1 MKNFTNNFK
10 QFTSRLSARWLIMA
24 LMLLLG
30 TGSAWAGM
38 WINDNNGWNIEIER
52 NGTST
57 WIGGTY
63 GFNRE
68 DKNGAYKD
76 YSAEN
81 TTSLKIKNAWVKAS
95 SNDNWQIRYAAIYC
109 RVSTNQ
115 SGNFSQIKCKDYG
128 SNKSNA
134 NSIEFQIND
143 IAYDVVNGLAPGT
156 YYLDYYFSVGNDG
169 CDKGYCYAPEYNCN
183 GTNPYCSNC
192 QNCNYYSIKFKVP
205 EQEKKYSLGGY
216 IQVGN
221 AMADKSTYYST
232 YDLAKQTDGTYKG
245 TFSFSKSHNN
255 AQYIYIVD
263 NAGTIYGPQTNDYP
277 MSPGDETTLSKGK
290 SNKVQASIALN
301 TEYVFTFNPTT
312 GAFTYSLECT
322 PPDFSVSLSKSE
334 VAVGCTG
341 VTASITGDDSP
352 TITWSSSDTKVAT
365 IDSDGAINIKA
376 AGTTTITA
384 TTTEAG
390 GFCGGV
396 EKTATLTVKSP
407 SVKVSA
413 NKNSLC
419 EDETLTLTATLTNC
433 GTDNSI
439 QWYKGEDLLTGETK
453 DQLTISSVTTT
464 NSGEYKAVVT
474 GGIICSSIES
484 SAVTITVNA
493 LPSAPSLSNPEAI
506 CEGTT
511 FTLPEKDDSKKTITW
526 VGVDNRTLT
535 GLTAGTHK
543 YTAKIVENGCE
554 STTVDYTITV
564 KEQLAKPD
572 LDVTNVKQCGSN
584 YTEGKIVINNYNPA
598 NTYILKK
605 GGNPINKEYN
615 DGYSLSENE
624 IGTYTVEVSK
634 DNACGATSDA
644 KIIEVTNNTPTVNS
658 FAITKQPN
666 VCMGNPVTLSYDDT
680 EQSGDITYAWYEGV
694 SDVVL
699 GTEAT
704 LTIQQARNASYK
716 LVVTVTSND
725 CPASD
730 EATTTVEPKAVP
742 SAPTFDNDAMDACVN
757 QQFTLPKPNNLK
769 YEEVALWTVNGQPTT
784 ASQTINVAGNYTYTA
799 YKNDGCP
806 SQGTSFTVR
815 VNPLPRITAIS
826 VNNSTPVINEDVL
839 LTVEGSDIARV
850 EWSITSGNNASLSD
864 ASGNSVKLTSTTSG
878 TVTVTATATSGAGCT
893 ATSTKEVT
901 FKAVEECEPTVTT
914 HDKKT
919 KVRVKKDNCPWNI
932 IKIYSHGGQSSG
944 NWPGVDM
951 TEGTGEDAGYYVYK
965 FESVN
970 SNFKVI
976 FNNGNSNGENQ
987 TVSGTATKGKVCTYT
1002 IGANSCKEDNNYR
1015 RCLEVTTS
1023 DYKTTTPAEIT
1034 APAVKTVSATSEEGS
1049 GTVTFTGQII
1059 KTGCAATS
1067 KIYYGYQF
1075 KKADEEWP
1083 TTGVET
1089 SNTPVEGKLIPL
1101 TNASETALYYQFSA
1115 NVENLEDVD
1124 YHFRAYIINGYDFT
1138 NGNYDQGVY
1147 YGLDK
1152 LVTVST
1158 VQTPV
1163 RTATITL
1170 TDAEGKEVDKKYC
1183 VGETAYIM
1191 VESDVKYTEISWKS
1205 QQGVDIVQTR
1215 LMNMYQFVVK
1225 GNDNIVVLLSNKYN
1239 VTPAESNTKE
1249 VYTFADPILPRVSL
1263 NKVSICSN
1271 DAVGATV
1278 KLTNVVK
1285 GQTYQLYQQIDKG
1298 DGTFTEKAI
1307 GEAKTQTEE
1316 VTDKTELVLHT
1327 LNNTYTTGKYFVKTY
1342 TSDCN
1347 ANIVATQPFTFTV
1360 VDAAEVFISID
1371 PASAETTPWMP
1382 AKFTVNASDK
1392 YTLNVTKGIPA
1403 EPATEV
1409 EVNQN
1414 GNKVSVKIPLPQGS
1428 TLPEGTTGVYGQY
1441 ENVVFPQ
1448 GATTQYTITATL
1460 SATGGDNP
1468 CADPA
1473 SATVNLVPYV
1483 EECTVGH

>member
-221 AMADKSTYYST
+221 VMADKSTYYST

-742 SAPTFDNDAMDACVN
+742 SAPTFDNDAMDACVD
-757 QQFTLPKPNNLK
+757 QQFTLPTPNNLK
-769 YEEVALWTVNGQPTT
+769 NGEEALWTVEGKLTT
-784 ASQTINVAGNYTYTA
+784 ASQTIDEAGEYRYIA

-806 SQGTSFTVR
+806 SEGTPFTVR
-815 VNPLPRITAIS
+815 VNPLPT
-826 VNNSTPVINEDVL
+826 INIGEDVTAVL
-839 LTVEGSDIARV
+839 YEDVELTATGENIDNVVWTTDSDKGT
-850 EWSITSGNNASLSD
+850 ITKD
-864 ASGNSVKLTSTTSG
+864 ATDPKKAVLTYDQTG
-878 TVTVTATATSGAGCT
+878 TVTVTATATSAAGCT
-893 ATSTKEVT
+893 
-901 FKAVEECEPTVTT
+901 
-914 HDKKT
+914 
-919 KVRVKKDNCPWNI
+919 
-932 IKIYSHGGQSSG
+932 
-944 NWPGVDM
+944 
-951 TEGTGEDAGYYVYK
+951 
-965 FESVN
+965 SVA
-970 SNFKVI
+970 
-976 FNNGNSNGENQ
+976 
-987 TVSGTATKGKVCTYT
+987 ATK
-1002 IGANSCKEDNNYR
+1002 
-1015 RCLEVTTS
+1015 
-1023 DYKTTTPAEIT
+1023 
-1034 APAVKTVSATSEEGS
+1034 
-1049 GTVTFTGQII
+1049 TVTFGAEVCNNVADMTKIYFDATGNNNFKDNVYLSVAGNTYNKDRSADCNDTGHAGDYWPGEDGTFHKMTKIAGTNIYYVNKPASIPSGKISIWNKNQQGNNNVWQAHVILAKSIDNNNNCLVLGSSSHHNDRQSDVYCSTWTTYANKPQITLPAAKTTLLETTEGEGNI
-1059 KTGCAATS
+1059 DFNGQVVKTGCAETLTYGFAYSTDANADKNS
-1067 KIYYGYQF
+1067 WTKVESTNNGNTVGSTFSGSVNELQDGTYY
-1075 KKADEEWP
+1075 
-1083 TTGVET
+1083 VC
-1089 SNTPVEGKLIPL
+1089 
-1101 TNASETALYYQFSA
+1101 
-1115 NVENLEDVD
+1115 
-1124 YHFRAYIINGYDFT
+1124 AYIT
-1138 NGNYDQGVY
+1138 NSAGTA
-1147 YGLDK
+1147 YGT
-1152 LVTVST
+1152 VNEITVSN
-1158 VQTPV
+1158 
-1163 RTATITL
+1163 I
-1170 TDAEGKEVDKKYC
+1170 KYPIENISLNYC
-1183 VGETAYIM
+1183 NRDDVIIPDPNPMCKGTTAYIKLDYEGSRYSECKWLINGVATDRIQNFNNNVWVFNIQGDETVT
-1191 VESDVKYTEISWKS
+1191 VEL
-1205 QQGVDIVQTR
+1205 R
-1215 LMNMYQFVVK
+1215 
-1225 GNDNIVVLLSNKYN
+1225 NDANKDGETPTWATSNKLTFTM
-1239 VTPAESNTKE
+1239 VAEPTTPT
-1249 VYTFADPILPRVSL
+1249 VSL
-1263 NKVSICSN
+1263 SPNVICSN
-1271 DAVGATV
+1271 KLDGATLSIASV
-1278 KLTNVVK
+1278 AV
-1285 GQTYQLYQQIDKG
+1285 GQTYVLYKYADENDNTGAEVDGYDALPCIDAK
-1298 DGTFTEKAI
+1298 DELSFTNL
-1307 GEAKTQTEE
+1307 TQA
-1316 VTDKTELVLHT
+1316 
-1327 LNNTYTTGKYFVKTY
+1327 GRYFVKTY
-1342 TSDCN
+1342 NTDNCQSIMTASSFATLEVVN
-1347 ANIVATQPFTFTV
+1347 AG
-1360 VDAAEVFISID
+1360 DVFIGFE
-1371 PASAETTPWMP
+1371 PTTATTTPWMP

-1392 YTLNVTKGIPA
+1392 YTLTVPEGVVYNI
-1403 EPATEV
+1403 
-1409 EVNQN
+1409 N
-1414 GNKVSVKIPLPQGS
+1414 GNKVSVKIPLPEGS
-1428 TLPEGTTGVYGQY
+1428 TGGDGQY
-1441 ENVVFPQ
+1441 ENVTFPQ
-1448 GATTQYTITATL
+1448 GAKTSYTITANL
-1460 SATGGDNP
+1460 ATSGGVDNP
-1468 CADPA
+1468 CAAPA
-1473 SATVNLVPYV
+1473 EATITLTPYV
-1483 EECTVGH
+1483 EPCTEGH

>member
-10 QFTSRLSARWLIMA
+10 LFTSRLSARWLIMA
-24 LMLLLG
+24 LMLLVG
-30 TGSAWAGM
+30 TSSAWANGFWGDNAWNIKFYSPDKNKEM
-38 WINDNNGWNIEIER
+38 WINDNYDSGHGASATIDLGTFTSAPYLKGYWAKTWGYGNDTSKYVKVTFNNTTTSSGVSKQWDSNGDQMWKSESLNIKFPDTEGSHEESI
-52 NGTST
+52 TFA
-57 WIGGTY
+57 I
-63 GFNRE
+63 
-68 DKNGAYKD
+68 NGAETMTCKIKYNICASCCTNYYLQHPWNGGNWTWKELKKEDCNNNIYKLTAYYGNAGCD
-76 YSAEN
+76 YS
-81 TTSLKIKNAWVKAS
+81 K
-95 SNDNWQIRYAAIYC
+95 
-109 RVSTNQ
+109 
-115 SGNFSQIKCKDYG
+115 
-128 SNKSNA
+128 
-134 NSIEFQIND
+134 
-143 IAYDVVNGLAPGT
+143 PG
-156 YYLDYYFSVGNDG
+156 V
-169 CDKGYCYAPEYNCN
+169 
-183 GTNPYCSNC
+183 
-192 QNCNYYSIKFKVP
+192 
-205 EQEKKYSLGGY
+205 QEKQDY
-216 IQVGN
+216 IANPTLEGN
-221 AMADKSTYYST
+221 PVK
-232 YDLAKQTDGTYKG
+232 
-245 TFSFSKSHNN
+245 
-255 AQYIYIVD
+255 
-263 NAGTIYGPQTNDYP
+263 
-277 MSPGDETTLSKGK
+277 GDEC
-290 SNKVQASIALN
+290 I
-301 TEYVFTFNPTT
+301 FTFDANKKTIT
-312 GAFTYSLECT
+312 ITKVVTCDDN
-322 PPDFSVSLSKSE
+322 PDFSVSLSESE

-341 VTASITGDDSP
+341 VTASIKGDDRP
-352 TITWSSSDTKVAT
+352 TVTWSSSDPKVAT
-365 IDSDGAINIKA
+365 IGSDGAIIINA

-384 TTTEAG
+384 TTTEAD

-396 EKTATLTVKSP
+396 EKKATLTVKSP
-407 SVKVSA
+407 SVKVSP

-433 GTDNSI
+433 GADNSI

-526 VGVDNRTLT
+526 NVNNRELTNLSVGPHT
-535 GLTAGTHK
+535 

-554 STTVDYTITV
+554 STTVDYIITV

-572 LDVTNVKQCGSN
+572 LAVTNVKQCGSN
-584 YTEGKIVINNYNPA
+584 YTEGKIVISNHDPN

-699 GTEAT
+699 GTEST
-704 LTIQQARNASYK
+704 LTIQQAKNASYK

-742 SAPTFDNDAMDACVN
+742 SAPTFDNDAMDACVD
-757 QQFTLPKPNNLK
+757 QQFTLPTPNNLK
-769 YEEVALWTVNGQPTT
+769 NGEEALWTVEGKLTT
-784 ASQTINVAGNYTYTA
+784 ASQTIDEADEYRYIA

-806 SQGTSFTVR
+806 SEGTPFTVR
-815 VNPLPRITAIS
+815 VNPLPT
-826 VNNSTPVINEDVL
+826 INIGEDVTAVKFEDVV
-839 LTVEGSDIARV
+839 LTA
-850 EWSITSGNNASLSD
+850 TGNNIADVTWIADKGTITKD
-864 ASGNSVKLTSTTSG
+864 ATDPKKAVLTYDQAG
-878 TVTVTATATSGAGCT
+878 AVTVTATATSAAGCEST
-893 ATSTKEVT
+893 VATKTVT
-901 FKAVEECEPTVTT
+901 FSAETCKPTTITVPANYIEIYCKYNDAPTQHDMKVDIWKKSEGQGTESYQSCSKSVDGYAYWKFNITDDATYCIRISNKELNYKSGSMCTLTRGHKYYFDIPGGWSGWTGGPDKSKTQDITETQDGPPAITT
-914 HDKKT
+914 
-919 KVRVKKDNCPWNI
+919 
-932 IKIYSHGGQSSG
+932 
-944 NWPGVDM
+944 
-951 TEGTGEDAGYYVYK
+951 
-965 FESVN
+965 
-970 SNFKVI
+970 
-976 FNNGNSNGENQ
+976 
-987 TVSGTATKGKVCTYT
+987 
-1002 IGANSCKEDNNYR
+1002 
-1015 RCLEVTTS
+1015 
-1023 DYKTTTPAEIT
+1023 
-1034 APAVKTVSATSEEGS
+1034 PAVKTVSATSEEGS
-1049 GTVTFTGQII
+1049 GTVTFTGMII

-1083 TTGVET
+1083 TTGVEA

-1158 VQTPV
+1158 VQTAV
-1163 RTATITL
+1163 KTAEIELVNQDGTSV
-1170 TDAEGKEVDKKYC
+1170 EPGHKYC
-1183 VGETAYIM
+1183 VGETGYIK
-1191 VESDVKYTEISWKS
+1191 VTSDVKYTTIQWKTDKGTEIEETGNNGIYS
-1205 QQGVDIVQTR
+1205 
-1215 LMNMYQFVVK
+1215 FVAK
-1225 GNDNIVVLLSNKYN
+1225 GDDNIWVMLSNKHN
-1239 VTPAESNTKE
+1239 DIDRPAINENPL
-1249 VYTFADPILPRVSL
+1249 VINTFADPILPRVSL

-1285 GQTYQLYQQIDKG
+1285 GQTYQLYQQIENAG
-1298 DGTFTEKAI
+1298 GSFTEQAI
-1307 GEAKTQTEE
+1307 GEAKTQTED

-1342 TSDCN
+1342 TSDCEEN
-1347 ANIVATQPFTFTV
+1347 KVATQPFTFTV

-1371 PASAETTPWMP
+1371 PASADTTPWMP
-1382 AKFTVNASDK
+1382 AKFTVNASDA
-1392 YTLNVTKGIPA
+1392 YTLNVTKGNPA
-1403 EPATEV
+1403 EAATEA
-1409 EVNQN
+1409 EVSQN
-1414 GNKVSVKIPLPQGS
+1414 GNKVSVKIPLP
-1428 TLPEGTTGVYGQY
+1428 EGTQHVTGQY
-1441 ENVVFPQ
+1441 QNVTFPQ

-1468 CADPA
+1468 CAAPT
-1473 SATVNLVPYV
+1473 SATINLVPYV
-1483 EECTVGH
+1483 EECTIGH